1 VTAAWHGSS
10 SGLVDPDVD
19 PFLLQ
24 QALYESRNPTRC
36 WLHCSRRR
44 WIREAICRLGPGAER
59 VIEFGP
65 GSGVYLPTLA
75 RIAKT
80 VVGADIEDVYLA
92 RLRALERRFPNVH
105 LVRDDLTRSAFPDA
119 HFDLVLCSEV
129 IEHVSESSRAFGEM
143 RRLLRPGGVLILS
156 TPQRYSP
163 LEMFSRVALH
173 PRMIGLTRRVYRE
186 PVVRTGHINLMTR
199 RALHRHLDR
208 AGFVIRETHAAG
220 VYLPL
225 VAEAF
230 GEQALRI
237 ERVLDERWRGSRLD
251 WLLWTQFVV
260 ATTAD

>member
-1 VTAAWHGSS
+1 VTAAWQGSS

-19 PFLLQ
+19 PVLLQ
-24 QALYESRNPTRC
+24 RTLYDSGNPTRR
-36 WLHCSRRR
+36 WLHRSRRS
-44 WIREAICRLGPGAER
+44 WIREAICRLGSGAER
-59 VIEFGP
+59 AIEFGP

-75 RIAKT
+75 GVATT
-80 VVGADIEDVYLA
+80 VVAADVEDVYLGG
-92 RLRALERRFPNVH
+92 LVTLQRRFPNVH

-129 IEHVSESSRAFGEM
+129 IEHLPESSGALGEM

-163 LEMFSRVALH
+163 LEMFSKVALH

-199 RALHRHLDR
+199 RALHRDLDR
-208 AGFVIRETHAAG
+208 AGFKIRETHASG

-230 GEQALRI
+230 GERALRI
-237 ERVLDERWRGSRLD
+237 ERALDWRLRGSRLE
-251 WLLWTQFVV
+251 WLLWTQFVI
-260 ATTAD
+260 ATPR